1 VKLSLRWIFD
11 HIQGNFD
18 SVTVVDLMDMIG
30 KKVTEI
36 EQYAPLKISSE
47 KLRLAKLT
55 NTSAASAI
63 LEDIES
69 GTKFSLLSRPEAQEG
84 QSFFIVD
91 DTTHPRWA
99 TMADFGSTKETL
111 MPAVIPDLEWK
122 KKCEVDDVIMTIS
135 NTCITHRPDLWSHR
149 GFAREVALLLELS
162 LKPQEE
168 LLADNPIRDYA
179 YSAPAEG
186 LNPFEIVIET
196 PKLCSRFA
204 ALSLMHVTY
213 QPSAVA
219 MAVRLARVDSRPI
232 NALVDLTNYVM
243 LDWGQP
249 MHVFDSDTFS
259 ANIINI
265 GSAKE
270 EQTLELLD
278 GTQAT
283 ISSEALIVKSG
294 QNPLSLAGIMGSKAS
309 GITANSKNVFVEA
322 AHFAPAIIRKTSTLL
337 HLRTEASTRFEKDLD
352 GTQTVNG
359 IQRFL
364 FLAQQFEIVRAPA
377 QPIISLGSVAHP
389 PQLTI
394 HHAFFEKILGTSLAP
409 MWVKKQLQA
418 LGFILGDDEHAYHIT
433 IPSWRTKDIKIEQD
447 MAEEIGRL
455 VGWDSITPQLPSLPL
470 LPHTLTY
477 EMNLRAVKHYWAY
490 AARAH
495 EILNYPVFEEELL
508 QKLNW
513 RPTTSL
519 ALANPVSQSARCLVT
534 SLIPNLIKAV
544 MVNSPT
550 AEKSTNFFEINS
562 VWNSDIATE
571 VHETNSFAGISYSPK
586 EESNFYQQ
594 KNYLNN
600 LFSLLKYKVNWTK
613 TEPTTQPWYH
623 PYKTAILTIDNNIIG
638 YAGIANPSFLNKVV
652 PGSAFIFSIDI
663 DLLFSLKTVVPIFK
677 PLAKYPDTWLDISML
692 LPLNISVAQLE
703 TTIKNADIRIF
714 RVELVDLFT
723 KKEWVNQRS
732 ITMRLFAQD
741 PQQTLTKEQIE
752 QIQKKVHSSLEV
764 QGVSIR

>member
-1 VKLSLRWIFD
+1 MKLSLRWIFD